1 MDQTQIVLELNTKLI
16 SIIED
21 YKKGISDIHPFDIA
35 KDLQDLRDI
44 EISEYKNICKK
55 IPSDLFAQ
63 ILVNMP
69 TYIQE
74 EITDIISEKKVA
86 KVTSSMDSD
95 DASMLIYNISQK
107 DEDAAQTVLSKLN
120 DEDKQIIEEL
130 NAYEEEQAGAFMQK
144 ELFSVNIN
152 ETIDTALKRL
162 KKEKDLNILHDIF
175 HAFLTDDENNY
186 LGSIG
191 LEELI
196 LFERTQ
202 TFKELPKDIIEHYS
216 FNDKEEIDEVV
227 SMFTNYNLNALAII
241 NSDNKLLGRVTHD
254 DVRNLMQEQ
263 DTKQLYSLAGVSDKA
278 EEEESIFKIGKNR
291 AFWLSINLITAIL
304 ASIVIGLFDATIQ
317 SLVAL
322 AVLMPIVASMGGN
335 AGTQT
340 LTVTVRQMALGSIEY
355 DDAKK
360 TIIKEVIISLVNGL
374 LFAFVIGVIAYFWFN
389 IPLLGIVIAISMIIN
404 LVSAGFFGAVIPL
417 VLEKLDIDPA
427 IGSTVIL
434 TTVTDIVGFFSF
446 LGLATII
453 LL

>member
-44 EISEYKNICKK
+44 EINEYKNICKK

-74 EITDIISEKKVA
+74 EITNIISEKKVA